1 MLAAWSMRAL
11 NEKEQ
16 ALLASEDD
24 TGLLDLIKQMLL
36 PSVTAMNVPVKAEFR
51 LAGFFGAQGFTVDTA
66 GWCFASAEAGLS
78 EVDEAISAA
87 TEHSELARLR
97 TLRAKLEKVLQGLG
111 YCREG

>member
-1 MLAAWSMRAL
+1 VREAALLLVFVGTIVQVADAVLLGTAHVSRLYTTQVL

-51 LAGFFGAQGFTVDTA
+51 LAGFFGTCSVQQLVKCVVIDCLMMQYHF
-66 GWCFASAEAGLS
+66 
-78 EVDEAISAA
+78 
-87 TEHSELARLR
+87 
-97 TLRAKLEKVLQGLG
+97 
-111 YCREG
+111 